1 MKPEKNN
8 NTFKTILIA
17 SFVIALTTIIIFIV
31 STFSLLTMLVT
42 TGGGNDLHIAAAQQ
56 QPMPMTMNQTSIG
69 AMSIAI
75 LGPSTNKTF
84 YVFSSSHQDINQTL
98 LQIPPDSF
106 SPSEIAVNKGDTVNV
121 IFYNLEKPPKGD
133 RHSFTIGAPYNIDK
147 DLGPGQHSVITFKAT
162 EGGVYQFYCKYHLP
176 TMRGELI
183 VLP

>member
-1 MKPEKNN
+1 LKPEKNS
-8 NTFKTILIA
+8 TFKTILIA
-17 SFVIALTTIIIFIV
+17 SFVIAVTAVVIFRA
-31 STFSLLTMLVT
+31 SSFSFLTMLVSI
-42 TGGGNDLHIAAAQQ
+42 GDGNDLHIAAALQ

-69 AMSIAI
+69 AMSTAI
-75 LGPSTNKTF
+75 LGPSTNKTL
-84 YVFSSSHQDINQTL
+84 YVFTSAHQDINQTL

-162 EGGVYQFYCKYHLP
+162 EGGVYQLYCKYHLP